1 MAGEFDM
8 GRMQEEAIRRARE
21 MQSRAKVPPLR
32 RPGRPAEPP
41 RGEPDTSGAAQVQ
54 SSESPLQEPPLLRE
68 PAQEVASREGG
79 IFESLFQDKERTIIL
94 ALLILL
100 GSEGGN
106 HELMF
111 ALLFLLM

>member
-1 MAGEFDM
+1 M

-21 MQSRAKVPPLR
+21 MQSRAKVPPFR
-32 RPGRPAEPP
+32 RPARPAETLREEAEPA
-41 RGEPDTSGAAQVQ
+41 GEPQTKKL
-54 SSESPLQEPPLLRE
+54 ENTPQEDPASIRE
-68 PAQEVASREGG
+68 PSPKAAASEEGG
-79 IFESLFQDKERTIIL
+79 ILETLFQDKERTIIL